1 LGTVVT
7 TATSVCD
14 ESVSAAALGLNMTA
28 KLKIVE
34 IRKGNSVELP
44 EGIIPL
50 GIEPILEWVGLTVP
64 VASDRFML
72 YYLERES

>member
-1 LGTVVT
+1 
-7 TATSVCD
+7 
-14 ESVSAAALGLNMTA
+14 MMA

-34 IRKGNSVELP
+34 ISKGSSVDLP
-44 EGIIPL
+44 ERIIPVA
-50 GIEPILEWVGLTVP
+50 IEPIMERAGLTIP